1 MQRHGLAAPVF
12 LGLAVL
18 MGCGDKPAPS
28 PAAAPSTA
36 TAAATATAVAAAT
49 VSATASAAAAPA
61 EDPIFAAL
69 KGKPQKDDTKPSET
83 VRDGGGVFLGLPKG
97 WTTYD
102 TNKIDPEFGYG
113 ANHGGC
119 LELSPPKDTAAFRTD
134 PHARLCAV
142 VLDKLPAATG
152 RSVASLEIYGY
163 YLSFDTKEWTPWI
176 DGTVGDGLKA
186 KLSRG
191 ALKGKDA
198 FAAYVDV
205 PGRKSILVVG
215 RWANDEEKE
224 AVFEMVRGIG
234 SCTFSADKR
243 KCTPDKPYR

>member
-1 MQRHGLAAPVF
+1 GASPASRCRWCAGGAPPSGSTRGRAPDTVASVPGERHRERSMQSRRARRGISMQRHGLAAPVF

-18 MGCGDKPAPS
+18 RGCGEKPAPS

-102 TNKIDPEFGYG
+102 TNKI
-113 ANHGGC
+113 
-119 LELSPPKDTAAFRTD
+119 
-134 PHARLCAV
+134 
-142 VLDKLPAATG
+142 
-152 RSVASLEIYGY
+152 
-163 YLSFDTKEWTPWI
+163 
-176 DGTVGDGLKA
+176 
-186 KLSRG
+186 
-191 ALKGKDA
+191 
-198 FAAYVDV
+198 
-205 PGRKSILVVG
+205 
-215 RWANDEEKE
+215 
-224 AVFEMVRGIG
+224 
-234 SCTFSADKR
+234 
-243 KCTPDKPYR
+243 